1 MNLAKEDIPCIKCE
15 EYKKELQEKDTK
27 IKILENNILKIKSLL
42 SESGSL
48 IDGYNEVMEENKNLK
63 IEIENLKNQLNI
75 SNNNNYQFELL
86 KQKVLRF
93 QQENQE
99 LKATNQFY
107 ESQRRGKENI
117 KDSNE
122 TKIKRELSLKDKEIN
137 KLNTVISLLKIHNN
151 DQQLTNDEISRVMF
165 KALKNKINN
174 NSIDDDEIMFMDN
187 GNNNHELEYRK
198 NTNYFNNNIKMID
211 LYKEKEFLSDEY
223 QKYKQK
229 YIVYKFKYHEF
240 KKTTKLFLN
249 YMKVIPSGSN
259 ISNIFDNFNDKKSL
273 NFIGTKRLK
282 SFNEKDEIKTS
293 DYLYSNINAIRN
305 ININNQIRKKSEDN
319 FKDILKMPSLLN
331 NTNTFLDNDNYEVNS
346 GEDNIRIVNTEEK
359 EKNNINENK
368 VTEKRK
374 RGRKKIIELQ
384 EEDEEEDNKKSD
396 ISKSEEKVKKEPKKR
411 GRKPKKEKEKEKKEN
426 KNNKKSISK
435 KKVINDSEDEEKE
448 NKENN
453 LKNEKENNIIQKE
466 NNTKS
471 KKKDNKETNKKEDG
485 KENVINKDE
494 EKDNIINK
502 ELKKD
507 EDKKKEKEEE
517 IEKNK
522 SIENIGPIPKK
533 KKIDPMAQKVL
544 NTNNLLNL
552 LSNTPDKIAE
562 ENLNPILSLQN
573 TINEKISFLFE
584 IITSN
589 LIKIELSRVLSLFEV
604 FIDISGDSKTII
616 GINIIENINSHLNT
630 SSLLNKKIH
639 LKIANKSNDTYK
651 NYINKNYSQAIYLI
665 SFLLDILYR
674 KLSDISCV
682 NNFIFQLAFDKN
694 IDDNNKNSMLIV
706 LTNTIKENNM
716 ENILNNKIYFKE
728 EIINRYLSQENENK
742 FYFFLS
748 YKNSL
753 ISKNIINLI
762 LSIYNK
768 NNNNDSDIINHFN
781 TIFNSIPEDE
791 ELKINVPKF
800 LEEYK
805 SSIKFNKSIF
815 YLEIFQ
821 ALTIIVEIK
830 DMKWISENIFANTF
844 WKNFNSSKKDSL
856 KRALCI
862 FYSSVLFY
870 LCLKNG
876 IKNHGND
883 NLLEQQEFSRLY
895 AWLYGIYNAQQQFE
909 NLIGLYDKLC
919 ALSWIVES
927 PIMTMSSKVFDTI
940 KEVVN
945 NNIKGEKESLCPTDF
960 LEKLRKLKLL

>member
-1 MNLAKEDIPCIKCE
+1 MNSSKEKVPCIQCE
-15 EYKKELQEKDTK
+15 QYKKELQEKDNK

-63 IEIENLKNQLNI
+63 IEIENLKNQINLAY
-75 SNNNNYQFELL
+75 NNNYQFELL

-99 LKATNQFY
+99 LKATKQFY
-107 ESQRRGKENI
+107 ESQSRGKENI

-137 KLNTVISLLKIHNN
+137 QLNTVISLLKLHSN
-151 DQQLTNDEISRVMF
+151 DQQLTNDEIIKKYSKSKV
-165 KALKNKINN
+165 NN
-174 NSIDDDEIMFMDN
+174 NSIDEDEIMLMEND
-187 GNNNHELEYRK
+187 NNNHEFEYRR
-198 NTNYFNNNIKMID
+198 NTNYLNNNIKMIE

-223 QKYKQK
+223 QRYKQK
-229 YIVYKFKYHEF
+229 YIIYKFKYHEF

-249 YMKVIPSGSN
+249 YMKVIPSGNN
-259 ISNIFDNFNDKKSL
+259 ISNFFDNFNDKKSL

-293 DYLYSNINAIRN
+293 DYLYNNINAIRN

-319 FKDILKMPSLLN
+319 FKDILKMPSLFN
-331 NTNTFLDNDNYEVNS
+331 NSNNTFLDNDEINND
-346 GEDNIRIVNTEEK
+346 GDNIKLVNTEEK
-359 EKNNINENK
+359 ENNNKNRNETPNIK
-368 VTEKRK
+368 K

-384 EEDEEEDNKKSD
+384 EEDEEEENKKSE
-396 ISKSEEKVKKEPKKR
+396 ISKTEEKEKVKKESKKR
-411 GRKPKKEKEKEKKEN
+411 GRKSKKEKEKKEN
-426 KNNKKSISK
+426 ENNKKSLNS
-435 KKVINDSEDEEKE
+435 KKVINDNEDEGKESKE
-448 NKENN
+448 NSVNN
-453 LKNEKENNIIQKE
+453 QKE
-466 NNTKS
+466 NNNV
-471 KKKDNKETNKKEDG
+471 KKDNKIKSEEKGKKGSIKKNTKEKE
-485 KENVINKDE
+485 KENIIKEEEIKKDI
-494 EKDNIINK
+494 EKNIINNNEIK
-502 ELKKD
+502 SN
-507 EDKKKEKEEE
+507 EDKKEEKEEE
-517 IEKNK
+517 KEKEKEKEKEIEKEKEKEIEKEKNK
-522 SIENIGPIPKK
+522 SRENIGPIPKK
-533 KKIDPMAQKVL
+533 KKIDPIAQKTL
-544 NTNNLLNL
+544 NINNLLNL
-552 LSNTPDKIAE
+552 LSNNPDKITEA
-562 ENLNPILSLQN
+562 NLNLILSLQN

-589 LIKIELSRVLSLFEV
+589 LIKIELSKVLSLFEV

-630 SSLLNKKIH
+630 NSLLNKKMH
-639 LKIANKSNDTYK
+639 LKIANKSNEKYK

-682 NNFIFQLAFDKN
+682 NNFIFQLVFDKN
-694 IDDNNKNSMLIV
+694 IDDKIKNNMLIV
-706 LTNTIKENNM
+706 LVNTIM
-716 ENILNNKIYFKE
+716 ENKIENISNDKIYFKE
-728 EIINRYLSQENENK
+728 EIMTRYLSKENQNK

-753 ISKNIINLI
+753 VSKNIINLI

-768 NNNNDSDIINHFN
+768 KNINNDAEIINQFN
-781 TIFNSIPEDE
+781 VIFSCIPEDE
-791 ELKINVPKF
+791 ELKIYVPKF

-805 SSIKFNKSIF
+805 SSIRFNSNIF

-830 DMKWISENIFANTF
+830 DMKWISENIFANIF

-870 LCLKNG
+870 LCLKNE

-909 NLIGLYDKLC
+909 LQRPPLDRC
-919 ALSWIVES
+919 S
-927 PIMTMSSKVFDTI
+927 
-940 KEVVN
+940 
-945 NNIKGEKESLCPTDF
+945 TDSQ
-960 LEKLRKLKLL
+960 